1 MEDGGEG
8 DYGLG
13 AEKGRSE
20 IWEEGGKHYGE
31 QKLPW
36 GGLGLDQR
44 AKTTIQHQPCMDVI
58 SRKWFGSVGGLRT
71 QARIAKDPSA
81 RKEGRGFCF

>member
-20 IWEEGGKHYGE
+20 IWEEGGKHYRE

-36 GGLGLDQR
+36 VDSDLIRGQRPQFSINCAWMLLAENGLG
-44 AKTTIQHQPCMDVI
+44 A
-58 SRKWFGSVGGLRT
+58 
-71 QARIAKDPSA
+71 
-81 RKEGRGFCF
+81 

>member
-13 AEKGRSE
+13 AEQGRS
-20 IWEEGGKHYGE
+20 IISEEGENCYVE

-36 GGLGLDQR
+36 GGLGLDKR
-44 AKTTIQHQPCMDVI
+44 TKNPISI
-58 SRKWFGSVGGLRT
+58 SRAWMLLAENGLG
-71 QARIAKDPSA
+71 
-81 RKEGRGFCF
+81 E